1 MHNFILLNIIP
12 SLLGGNI
19 NVRLRTA
26 IDIQIHIGNC
36 TQTTIVDF
44 AG

>member
-1 MHNFILLNIIP
+1 MLP
-12 SLLGGNI
+12 SSLGGNI
-19 NVRLRTA
+19 NVRFRIA

-36 TQTTIVDF
+36 TQTTIVDL